1 MQKFITKID
10 ELRSRAEAL
19 LSIQP
24 AESRLIQ
31 QADLEKIIHE
41 LDVYHIELQLQNE
54 ELQLSQKEIK
64 VSLSKYQ
71 DLYDF
76 SPIGILTTDSRGLI
90 YDINLTTCNYLGKG
104 RAFLKNKPF
113 SAYIAGSSHDTY
125 FSHLATV
132 IDTGKKQTCEVK
144 VYNAM
149 NQEIFFQVESVV
161 YHESNQT
168 FVRSAIIDIT
178 EKKNANAIIKDRES
192 LLRSLLESSQLAV
205 IIFEIKGFQT
215 MGQPILKLW
224 DSNPKASQIFSFN
237 SLIKG
242 ITPEELLNGNFR
254 YMDSLIE
261 DIYLV
266 AMTGENKTK
275 DVRFPLPKKFSNF
288 KISIVKFLHG
298 VSLTFTDITKEVES
312 SRQNELILS
321 TIVDNL
327 PNQDVHVFD
336 LEKRIIS
343 SGGTLSFSLGY
354 PVNSWLGNRPNE
366 MFSNEIGAILETVF
380 EDALMGRTIEKEF
393 SLFGVPILA
402 TALPIFNDDKE
413 ITLGLCLLKNISQ
426 ERKKTNEL
434 EADKANL
441 ELRIIERA
449 KELIRINQEY
459 REELEKK
466 KVLEK
471 ELVVSRQWE
480 SIGNLAAGIAHDF
493 NNILQPINTYTTLSE
508 SLLNSASE
516 ESIKKVK
523 NYLSRIRL
531 SSEKGKNIVQ
541 QVLNFSKTKEDSF
554 DPIDIRLEIEEAIKN
569 VKGIEDIDVQI
580 IRNFTDTPCFV
591 LSYASGVFQIAFNL
605 LQNALHAVSEVENPK
620 IIISIEKI
628 QLEKETTNLA
638 LKLSPGDYI
647 SVTIEDNGKGIP
659 ANKHQTIFEAFITE
673 KENIGGTG
681 LGLAIVHGIL
691 KRLKGG
697 IEMRSEVGIGSTF
710 TFFLPV
716 AKKEIE
722 TTLTAIEEKKVP
734 TKEQESFPSLAAKV
748 LLVDDDELILTSL
761 KDAFTMMG
769 FDVFEFSSGES
780 ALDFYQ
786 RNPTLIDIL
795 ITDQKMQGMDGTEL
809 VERIKKLS
817 PDLPAIVCT
826 GYSSIL
832 NESKLPSGVNQIYVK
847 PIDMYEVSK
856 EVKRILYGKD

>member
-10 ELRSRAEAL
+10 ELRTRAEQL
-19 LSIQP
+19 LSSQP
-24 AESRLIQ
+24 AENRLIQ

-41 LDVYHIELQLQNE
+41 LDVYQIELQLQNE

-64 VSLSKYQ
+64 LSLSKYQ

-90 YDINLTTCNYLGKG
+90 YDINLTACNYLGKG
-104 RAFLKNKPF
+104 RSFLRNKPF

-125 FSHLATV
+125 FSHLNSV
-132 IDTGKKQTCEVK
+132 IETGKKQTCEVK
-144 VYNAM
+144 AYNA
-149 NQEIFFQVESVV
+149 NSLETFFQIESVIF
-161 YHESNQT
+161 HENDQS
-168 FVRSAIIDIT
+168 FIRSAIIDIT
-178 EKKNANAIIKDRES
+178 EKKNAHSVIRDRES
-192 LLRSLLESSQLAV
+192 LLRSLLESSQLPV

-224 DSNPKASQIFSFN
+224 ESNPKANLIFSFN
-237 SLIKG
+237 SLVKG
-242 ITPEELLNGNFR
+242 VTPEELFNGNFR

-275 DVRFPLPKKFSNF
+275 DVRFPLPKRFSNF
-288 KISIVKFLHG
+288 KVNIVKFLHG

-312 SRQNELILS
+312 SRQNQLILA

-336 LEKRIIS
+336 IEKRIVS
-343 SGGTLSFSLGY
+343 SGGTLSIGLGY
-354 PVNSWLGNRPNE
+354 PINSWVGNKPNE
-366 MFSNEIGAILETVF
+366 MFSNEIGSALDAVF
-380 EDALMGRTIEKEF
+380 EDALLGHTVEKEF
-393 SLFGVPILA
+393 SLFGVPVLA
-402 TALPIFNDDKE
+402 TALPIFNDDKDVA
-413 ITLGLCLLKNISQ
+413 LGLCLLKNISQ
-426 ERKKTNEL
+426 ERKKTSEL
-434 EADKANL
+434 EAEKANL
-441 ELRIIERA
+441 EIRIIERA

-466 KVLEK
+466 KALEK
-471 ELVVSRQWE
+471 ELIVSRQWE

-508 SLLNSASE
+508 SLLNNASD
-516 ESIKKVK
+516 ESIQKVK

-541 QVLNFSKTKEDSF
+541 QVINFSKTKEDSF
-554 DPIDIRLEIEEAIKN
+554 DPIDIRHEIEEAIRS
-569 VKGIEDIDVQI
+569 VKGQEDIQVQI
-580 IRNFTDTPCFV
+580 IRSLTESPCYV

-605 LQNALHAVSEVENPK
+605 LQNAMHAVSEVEEPMIK
-620 IIISIEKI
+620 ITISREK
-628 QLEKETTNLA
+628 LETEKTSLS
-638 LKLSPGDYI
+638 LKLSPGDYY
-647 SVTIEDNGKGIP
+647 SVLIEDNGKGIP
-659 ANKHQTIFEAFITE
+659 ASKHQTIFEAFFTE

-697 IEMRSEVGIGSTF
+697 IEMTSEVGIGSTF

-716 AKKEIE
+716 AIEVADKTFLKQEEIS
-722 TTLTAIEEKKVP
+722 TS
-734 TKEQESFPSLAAKV
+734 TKEQDSDQSQTARI

-769 FDVFEFSSGES
+769 FQVFEFNSGES
-780 ALDFYQ
+780 ALEFYR
-786 RNPTLIDIL
+786 RNPTQVDIL
-795 ITDQKMQGMDGTEL
+795 VTDQKMQGMDGTEL
-809 VERIKKLS
+809 VEKIKRMS
-817 PDLPAIVCT
+817 PDLPTIVCT

-832 NESKLPSGVNQIYVK
+832 NESKLPNGVDHVVVH
-847 PIDMYEVSK
+847 PIKKYEVAR
-856 EVKRILYGKD
+856 EVKRILYGKK